1 MNVLPL
7 LDAYPDRAGRLYPRC
22 LFCGG
27 TFPKSEQIECLPP
40 GTCFAYDAERGRIWS
55 ICGRCHRWNLIPL
68 DERFDAI
75 DELER
80 AVRDRA
86 LRLAAT
92 ATIALYA
99 VDDITIV
106 RIGPAP
112 LVERVAWRYGR
123 ELIERDA
130 ALRRRSTRL
139 AGLATGAIARAGE
152 SLGAWRLDRY
162 WGPSDT
168 ADILRWQRFGSV
180 AWTGRVVCPYC
191 GSVLHTLCFD
201 SSWWLRP
208 RMVDGRL
215 VVGVPCTRCDPWTPR
230 NVFDVT
236 GEDAQ
241 VVLRRALAY
250 QHIAGAG
257 ERAVGH
263 AASLIECAGSADAL
277 LHELSTGRSSL
288 WGLGSI
294 RTIALEIAVNHLAER
309 QQMERRLNAW
319 EAVWRIEEPIARI
332 IDEDLS

>member
-1 MNVLPL
+1 
-7 LDAYPDRAGRLYPRC
+7 
-22 LFCGG
+22 
-27 TFPKSEQIECLPP
+27 
-40 GTCFAYDAERGRIWS
+40 
-55 ICGRCHRWNLIPL
+55 
-68 DERFDAI
+68 
-75 DELER
+75 
-80 AVRDRA
+80 
-86 LRLAAT
+86 T